1 MEKYWPAAMAVTPLR
16 PPGTLLSP
24 QPLIP
29 QATTV
34 PSAFSATV
42 KLWPAATAV
51 TPLSPTG
58 TVVWPEEFEPQAC
71 TVMLRGS
78 AKLGASFTA
87 VKVIVTVA
95 ASEESAP
102 SDALT
107 VKVFAPFSLAAGT

>member
-1 MEKYWPAAMAVTPLR
+1 
-16 PPGTLLSP
+16 
-24 QPLIP
+24 
-29 QATTV
+29 
-34 PSAFSATV
+34 
-42 KLWPAATAV
+42 
-51 TPLSPTG
+51 
-58 TVVWPEEFEPQAC
+58 
-71 TVMLRGS
+71 MLRGS